1 MSQNN
6 VLFKITVQLENN
18 TKDIVFHGCDQ
29 PELLCQEFAKN
40 NNLSETQLKNL
51 IDGVNSCIE
60 DLAKKNSSF
69 NEIENF
75 NQIPL
80 KNTRILK
87 NNTLKGKVT
96 THHYKN
102 CSKQMNSTLK
112 LLENANNYEEDIK
125 FHLNYKIK
133 EKAVIK
139 NLLKDHKTYYEN
151 FEKTKDLN
159 NKKAEQM
166 KSLFGYFNYK
176 IKRVV
181 ENVIEDNILFDSLHY
196 KDFAKSET
204 QKAKSLQ
211 DAWEGLKTSFYRNPK
226 LI

>member
-112 LLENANNYEEDIK
+112 LLENA
-125 FHLNYKIK
+125 
-133 EKAVIK
+133 
-139 NLLKDHKTYYEN
+139 
-151 FEKTKDLN
+151 KTKSKRCRLLTALATAN
-159 NKKAEQM
+159 KETYSFNPNINKK
-166 KSLFGYFNYK
+166 
-176 IKRVV
+176 
-181 ENVIEDNILFDSLHY
+181 
-196 KDFAKSET
+196 
-204 QKAKSLQ
+204 
-211 DAWEGLKTSFYRNPK
+211 
-226 LI
+226 